1 MRPAEVPDDLVE
13 KVAVFG
19 FDLMA
24 EGGRDIGRWADLPI
38 DDISKDYHRVLARY
52 HLSVVLPEARAK
64 ALHEAAE
71 FVDSQRYIDEPADLR
86 QVRDRLHG
94 LADGTWAAEVF

>member
-1 MRPAEVPDDLVE
+1 MRPEDVPDDLAYQVAEALADARWGVE
-13 KVAVFG
+13 TVRQDPEVIEVM
-19 FDLMA
+19 D
-24 EGGRDIGRWADLPI
+24 ADARNL
-38 DDISKDYHRVLARY
+38 LAA
-52 HLSVVLPEARAK
+52 VLPEARTK

-94 LADGTWAAEVF
+94 LADGTWEAEG